1 MHKGALCFMECL
13 MIVLSFF
20 LPVMVDMKVGALC
33 SRECLIIVLSF
44 FLPVMVDMK
53 VGALCSRE
61 CLITVPLHFRAGV
74 KVCTVCVTHL
84 RAFLCSRECLIT
96 VLSLYIS
103 RLV

>member
-1 MHKGALCFMECL
+1 MHKGALCFM
-13 MIVLSFF
+13 
-20 LPVMVDMKVGALC
+20 
-33 SRECLIIVLSF
+33 ECLIIVLSF